1 MLLTIEKVLTL
12 KSVSIFSKIPE
23 ESLVEVAS
31 VLEEI
36 NVSNGQEIFKK
47 GDIGTS
53 MYIVV
58 EGQVSIHDE
67 DKILGNMGAGSVFGE
82 LSALDPSPRSASVT
96 ATEDTYLFCIDQ
108 ISLYELMTQYTD
120 VAQGIIRV
128 LCQRVRECDA
138 ALLSTTKQDV

>member
-1 MLLTIEKVLTL
+1 M

-31 VLEEI
+31 VLEEL
-36 NVSNGQEIFKK
+36 NVEKGREIFKK
-47 GDIGTS
+47 GDIGTT

-58 EGQVSIHDE
+58 EGQVCIHDD
-67 DKILGNMGAGSVFGE
+67 DKILGNMGVGAVFGE
-82 LSALDPSPRSASVT
+82 LSALDPQPRSASVT

-128 LCQRVRECDA
+128 LCQRVRDCDA
-138 ALLSTTKQDV
+138 ALLSVSKPGV